1 MADSYKSVFFRV
13 RDRGGIIHHEW
24 TGEENTARPYMR
36 IFRLCGYNLNL
47 NLPDFC
53 DNVSGFET
61 YNVDTWSIHR
71 HSYTEFVKY
80 TSLFSDTAWPCWGCF
95 PTCDERCHDIHL
107 GFVFRSDTDAA
118 MFKLACEFPTE
129 VIDFPREFIYE

>member
-1 MADSYKSVFFRV
+1 MESPYKSVFFRI
-13 RDRGGIIHHEW
+13 RDRGGIIRYTW
-24 TGEENTARPYMR
+24 TGEENTTRQYMR
-36 IFRLCGYNLNL
+36 VFRLNGYNLNL
-47 NLPDFC
+47 TWADSC
-53 DNVSGFET
+53 DTMVAFET
-61 YNVDTWSIHR
+61 YNLENVCVDR

-118 MFKLACEFPTE
+118 LFKLACEFPTH